1 MWPYVLTLVFGGLL
15 LAPAIWN
22 GYPLLQYDTG
32 GYLAR
37 WYEGYLVPSRSTS
50 YGIYLHFGET
60 SRFAVN
66 LLLQA
71 LATVFVIRAL
81 LRVFDLDRPGILMLV
96 AAALC
101 ALTALPFLA
110 SMLITDIF
118 AGLSVLSLFLL
129 VVHPDRFSRLETLGL
144 FLLTAFS
151 ASSHSATF
159 GVLFGLCC
167 VGWVMKPWLS
177 GALTL
182 RGLVAGSL
190 SVAAGAAMLV
200 ASNYAL
206 SGKFSWTPGGSGVLF
221 ARMLE
226 DGIVARY
233 LNDHCDTQS
242 YRLCPHRNNL
252 PKTADDF
259 LWGKS
264 VFNDLGRFDGLG
276 PEMSRIVAK
285 SLAAYPVQ
293 QAKAAAIATGRQLVS
308 VATGEGCN
316 SWLAHTYG
324 IFERYLPQEIPAI
337 QRARQQRS
345 ELEFSVVNRVH
356 VTVALMSTFGVFV
369 IVGHRLMRRRL
380 DGLAMLAGTAAVAL
394 LGNAFLCA
402 VVSGPHDRYGARIVW
417 IGTLVIVVGVLSA
430 ARNFGLGHLRQFTA
444 SRSFTRASSSQISG

>member
-1 MWPYVLTLVFGGLL
+1 LL

-50 YGIYLHFGET
+50 YGIYLHLGET
-60 SRFAVN
+60 SRFVVN

-81 LRVFDLDRPGILMLV
+81 LRVFDLDARGPLIVVGV
-96 AAALC
+96 SLC
-101 ALTALPFLA
+101 LLTALPFLA

-144 FLLTAFS
+144 FVLTAFS
-151 ASSHSATF
+151 AASHSATF
-159 GVLFGLCC
+159 GVLFGLCW
-167 VGWVMKPWLS
+167 VGWVMSPWLS
-177 GALTL
+177 GILTL
-182 RGLVAGSL
+182 RGLMAGAL
-190 SVAAGAAMLV
+190 SVAAGAAMLI

-206 SGKFSWTPGGSGVLF
+206 SGKASWTPGGSGVLF

-226 DGIVARY
+226 DGLVARY
-233 LNDHCDTQS
+233 LNDHCDTEV
-242 YRLCPHRNNL
+242 YRLCPYRNDL

-285 SLAAYPVQ
+285 SLFAYPVA
-293 QAKAAAIATGRQLVS
+293 QAKAAATATGRQLVA
-308 VATGEGCN
+308 VATGEGCTN
-316 SWLAHTYG
+316 WLAHTYG
-324 IFERYLPQEIPAI
+324 IFERYLPQELQAM
-337 QRARQQRS
+337 RNARQQRS
-345 ELEFSVVNRVH
+345 ELSFSAVNRVH
-356 VTVALMSTFGVFV
+356 VAIALVSTFGVFA
-369 IVGHRLMRRRL
+369 IVGYRLFRRRL
-380 DGLAMLAGTAAVAL
+380 DPFAVLAVTVAVAL

-402 VVSGPHDRYGARIVW
+402 AVSGPHDRYGARIVW
-417 IGTLVIVVGVLSA
+417 IGTLVLVVGALSV
-430 ARNFGLGHLRQFTA
+430 ARNFGFGHLCQLTA
-444 SRSFTRASSSQISG
+444 RGFFMRATTSRTSG

>member
-1 MWPYVLTLVFGGLL
+1 MWPLVLTLIFTGLL

-50 YGIYLHFGET
+50 YGIYLHLGET

-71 LATVFVIRAL
+71 LATVFVVRAL
-81 LRVFDLDRPGILMLV
+81 LRVFDLDSRGPLV
-96 AAALC
+96 VVAVALC

-151 ASSHSATF
+151 AASHSATF

-167 VGWVMKPWLS
+167 VGWLMKPWLS
-177 GALTL
+177 EALTL

-190 SVAAGAAMLV
+190 SIAAGAAMLV

-233 LNDHCDTQS
+233 LNDHCDTES
-242 YRLCPHRNNL
+242 YRLCPYRNDL

-293 QAKAAAIATGRQLVS
+293 QAKAAAIATGRQMVS
-308 VATGEGCN
+308 VATGEGCTN
-316 SWLAHTYG
+316 WLAHTYG
-324 IFERYLPQEIPAI
+324 IFERYLPQEIPVL
-337 QRARQQRS
+337 RLARQQRS
-345 ELEFSVVNRVH
+345 ELEFSTINNVH
-356 VTVALMSTFGVFV
+356 VTIALVSTFGVFV
-369 IVGHRLMRRRL
+369 IVGLRLMRRRL

-402 VVSGPHDRYGARIVW
+402 VVSGPHDRYGARMVW
-417 IGTLVIVVGVLSA
+417 IGTLVIAVCVLSA
-430 ARNFGLGHLRQFTA
+430 ERSLGFGRLRQLAA
-444 SRSFTRASSSQISG
+444 SGPFMRASSSQISG